1 MCNTEFVVMSS
12 ILAMSQKE
20 KAKEAERK
28 AAKAAAYLS
37 LSAEGVR
44 RTQEDEKLNTWLDT
58 EARKVNVA
66 LGATKVTAGAA
77 GVDIPALT
85 AQWQQASVE
94 LAGAAR
100 ATKRRQAAAGDLR
113 EVESESI
120 KQQRL
125 DRAAPSGAAEWGLN
139 IMNAFA
145 QGIYMERKI
154 WGKEWDANV
163 FGTKLPEWMYK
174 FGDVDVDYNTRDP
187 EDPASP
193 WGWTP
198 S

>member
-113 EVESESI
+113 EVEIESI

-139 IMNAFA
+139 IMNALPR
-145 QGIYMERKI
+145 GSIWKERSGVKNGMPMCLARNYPNGCI
-154 WGKEWDANV
+154 SLV
-163 FGTKLPEWMYK
+163 M
-174 FGDVDVDYNTRDP
+174 
-187 EDPASP
+187 
-193 WGWTP
+193 
-198 S
+198 

>member
-66 LGATKVTAGAA
+66 LGAPKETAGAA
-77 GVDIPALT
+77 GGDIPAFT
-85 AQWQQASVE
+85 A
-94 LAGAAR
+94 L
-100 ATKRRQAAAGDLR
+100 
-113 EVESESI
+113 
-120 KQQRL
+120 
-125 DRAAPSGAAEWGLN
+125 
-139 IMNAFA
+139 
-145 QGIYMERKI
+145 
-154 WGKEWDANV
+154 
-163 FGTKLPEWMYK
+163 
-174 FGDVDVDYNTRDP
+174 
-187 EDPASP
+187 
-193 WGWTP
+193 
-198 S
+198 